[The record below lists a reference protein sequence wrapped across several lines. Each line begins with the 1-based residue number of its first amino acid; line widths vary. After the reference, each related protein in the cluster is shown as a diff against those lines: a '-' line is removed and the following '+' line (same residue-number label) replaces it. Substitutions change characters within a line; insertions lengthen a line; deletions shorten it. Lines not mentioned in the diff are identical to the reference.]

1 MAVHGAVARSVV
13 LPSQRCSCGCKSLSC
28 CLRFLLFFHRLVPPS
43 LAAPPVSPTLV
54 SRYRASSWGEWLRK
68 WLRTTVLILLAGFL
82 VLPVLAV
89 LASWLPL
96 GTAAGDV
103 PASAILREMAAT
115 VLPGYVWTTLWLG
128 LLVALGA
135 AVVGTAT
142 AAAVTLFDFPGR
154 RLFEW
159 LLLLPLA
166 MPAYVT
172 AYAYT
177 DFLQYSGPL
186 QVGLREA
193 FGWEGRLLPEVRS
206 LGGAVWVFIFSLY
219 PYVYLLARAA
229 LGERAA
235 GLMEAARL
243 LGAPLS
249 RRISAVA
256 LPLARPAVAA
266 GVALVLM
273 ETLADFGVA
282 SYFGIQTFT
291 TGIYKAWLS
300 MDNRLAAAQLA
311 TMLLVLVLAL
321 LHIEQRAEKRM
332 RFAVGGGRAGS
343 AEAQPVALVGA
354 HQWAA
359 WAVCG
364 VPVLMGFVAPVL
376 FMLRPLLAD
385 WSVLPWERFLGWA
398 WNSVRLGGITAV
410 LAVAIAMLLAFAVRR
425 QPDAVT
431 RTVVQLASVGYAVPG
446 AVIVVGLLLPV
457 GWLQSVA
464 PQWGIGGLVTAT
476 AFGIV
481 WAYLVRFSAAALQS
495 MQSGYARIPKSLDE
509 SARMLGVGGGALIA
523 RVHWPLLKRS
533 TAAAALLV
541 FVDVMKELPATI
553 VLRPFNSDTLA
564 VVAYQLARDERL
576 GEAALPSLA
585 LVAVGLVPVI
595 LLSRTLRSRP
605 G

>member
-1 MAVHGAVARSVV
+1 MAGAKCLKFAFAFLNFPGALCRDRHALIS
-13 LPSQRCSCGCKSLSC
+13 LPSPFA
-28 CLRFLLFFHRLVPPS
+28 LRRTPFRPQTIPLV
-43 LAAPPVSPTLV
+43 
-54 SRYRASSWGEWLRK
+54 
-68 WLRTTVLILLAGFL
+68 LLAGVL

-89 LASWLPL
+89 LASWLPF
-96 GTAAGDV
+96 GHTDVQAG
-103 PASAILREMAAT
+103 AILREMAST
-115 VLPGYVWTTLWLG
+115 VLPGYVLTTLWLSV
-128 LLVALGA
+128 LVALGA
-135 AVVGTAT
+135 AIVGTGA

-154 RLFEW
+154 RTLEW

-177 DFLQYSGPL
+177 DFLQFSGPL
-186 QVGLREA
+186 QVWLRASFGL
-193 FGWEGRLLPEVRS
+193 EGRLLPEVRS

-219 PYVYLLARAA
+219 PYVYLLARTA

-235 GLMEAARL
+235 HLMEAARL
-243 LGAPLS
+243 LGAPLP
-249 RRISAVA
+249 RRIRTVA

-311 TMLLVLVLAL
+311 TILLVVVMAL
-321 LHIEQRAEKRM
+321 LHLEQRAQKRM
-332 RFAVGGGRAGS
+332 RFAGGLGRAGS
-343 AEAQPVALVGA
+343 AEAQPLVLRGGRRLL
-354 HQWAA
+354 A

-364 VPVLMGFVAPVL
+364 LPVLMGFVAPVV
-376 FMLRPLLAD
+376 FMLRPLAAD
-385 WSVLPWERFLGWA
+385 WSVLPWARFIEWA
-398 WNSVRLGGITAV
+398 GNSVRLGAITAV
-410 LAVAIAMLLAFAVRR
+410 LAVIVALALAFAVRR
-425 QPDAVT
+425 SADAVA
-431 RTVVQLASVGYAVPG
+431 RGVVQLVSLGYAVPG

-457 GWLQSVA
+457 GWLQA
-464 PQWGIGGLVTAT
+464 AMPQWGLGALVTAT
-476 AFGIV
+476 ATGIV
-481 WAYLVRFSAAALQS
+481 WAYLVRFCAVALQS
-495 MQSGYARIPKSLDE
+495 MQSGYARIPQSLDD
-509 SARMLGVGGGALIA
+509 SARMLGTSGAGLLA

-541 FVDVMKELPATI
+541 FVDVMKELPATM

-595 LLSRTLRSRP
+595 LLSRTLRSGKR
-605 G
+605 